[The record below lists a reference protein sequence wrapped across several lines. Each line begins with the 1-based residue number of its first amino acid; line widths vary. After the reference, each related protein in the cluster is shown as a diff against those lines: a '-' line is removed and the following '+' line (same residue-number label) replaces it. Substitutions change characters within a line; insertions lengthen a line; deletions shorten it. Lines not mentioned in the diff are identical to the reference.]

1 MGVNEKQPHVAVDT
15 SDTSSEERPAPLSSE
30 KPTTNSEA
38 EQQTTTPPKNSR
50 WRRIVGVLW
59 DSFDGTPQERRYVRK
74 LDTFLLSYM
83 CLAYFIKQLDQTNI
97 SNAFV
102 SGMKEDLELYGNE
115 RNWLN
120 TWFNIGILLG
130 TIPSQ
135 MIQLQHIRPSI
146 WIPSCEIFWSILV
159 VAMAFAKNVE
169 TLYALRFFVGF
180 AEACCFPGFAAL
192 LGGWYGTNQL
202 AKRAALFEQSSAIG
216 NMFSGYLQAAL
227 YKGMNGKAGLAGW
240 QWMFVIDGLIGIPIG
255 IWGMFAVP
263 DLPHNTRAFYWTAAD
278 KEYTIERTQKL
289 GRPATPPLTF
299 KAVWGVFTNWRLWLF
314 ILPYNMVGQAISGIK
329 YFNLYLKWD
338 GWSVVHT
345 NLLPTGGDALSVV
358 SALFFG
364 ILADQTGYNATLV
377 CLIQGLVVVS
387 NGMLAAWCSGHSL
400 NKGSLLFAYYLSY
413 AGLAAQ
419 PIVISWGNHLAASD
433 PILRQMLVAC
443 GNVASYT
450 FNAWLPLVA
459 FPTYDAPIYKYGYQ
473 ILVMFSGLAVI
484 GVISMHVLREKFA
497 QKSSRSGT

>member
-1 MGVNEKQPHVAVDT
+1 MGLN
-15 SDTSSEERPAPLSSE
+15 E
-30 KPTTNSEA
+30 KPTPVTVDITPASEEQTPQLTPEI
-38 EQQTTTPPKNSR
+38 EQQTTSSPSPSTPAPNSR
-50 WRRIVGVLW
+50 WRRIIGIIW
-59 DSFDGTPQERRYVRK
+59 DTFDGTPQERRYVRK

-102 SGMKEDLELYGNE
+102 SGMQEDLALYGNE

-135 MIQLQHIRPSI
+135 LIQVEHVRPSI
-146 WIPSCEIFWSILV
+146 WLPSCEIFWSILV
-159 VAMAFAKNVE
+159 VGMGFAKNVE

-192 LGGWYGTNQL
+192 LGGWYGVNQL

-227 YKGMNGKAGLAGW
+227 YKGMNGHLGLRGW
-240 QWMFVIDGLIGIPIG
+240 QWMFVFDGIIGIPIG
-255 IWGMFAVP
+255 LWGYFAIP

-278 KEYTIERTQKL
+278 KEYTLSRVEQL
-289 GRPATPPLTF
+289 GRPPTPNLTLR
-299 KAVWGVFTNWRLWLF
+299 ALWGVFTNWRLWLF
-314 ILPYNMVGQAISGIK
+314 ILPYNMVGQAISGLK

-338 GWSVVHT
+338 GWSVVDI
-345 NLLPTGGDALSVV
+345 NILPTGGDALSVV
-358 SALFFG
+358 AALFFG
-364 ILADQTGYNATLV
+364 ILADQTGWNATLV
-377 CLIQGLVVVS
+377 VLLQGVVITS
-387 NGMLAAWCSGHSL
+387 NSMLAAWCSGHDLS
-400 NKGSLLFAYYLSY
+400 KGSLLFAYYLSY
-413 AGLAAQ
+413 VGLAAQ

-450 FNAWLPLVA
+450 WNAWLPLAA
-459 FPTYDAPIYKYGYQ
+459 FPTYNAPKYDYGYQ
-473 ILVMFSGLAVI
+473 ILVMFSGLAIV
-484 GVISMHVLREKFA
+484 GVVAMYLLREKFA
-497 QKSSRSGT
+497 RKSRRA